1 MIIFR
6 LSHLS
11 RQNEAKWRICF
22 LPGGSFSWWSTDFHV
37 GVDRYI
43 LYIYIYVYYVWFD
56 QIHFQRLPQQSYIF
70 CCQIQFDSV
79 CFLRNNCFSRPYR
92 HLKQRCWF
100 CLCCSLWVSDK
111 SRGIAVHSFMEW
123 NLWNMF
129 SSLTYFVCMSIFHV
143 YAHTHMF
150 IYIYIHLYIHIDL
163 QTCMCMVQFFPC
175 LFIVSDPQVFLM
187 MVHWNT
193 WKNHE
198 KHLRRSTTIWST
210 WPKVD
215 WPLEMRACCWMSRI
229 IFSKGWTNVV
239 FWWTGFG

>member
-1 MIIFR
+1 MLVLLVLFA
-6 LSHLS
+6 L
-11 RQNEAKWRICF
+11 
-22 LPGGSFSWWSTDFHV
+22 GV
-37 GVDRYI
+37 GQVQRNCCTFI
-43 LYIYIYVYYVWFD
+43 HGVKSLKYVLFTYLFCMYVNF
-56 QIHFQRLPQQSYIF
+56 P
-70 CCQIQFDSV
+70 
-79 CFLRNNCFSRPYR
+79 
-92 HLKQRCWF
+92 
-100 CLCCSLWVSDK
+100 CLCT
-111 SRGIAVHSFMEW
+111 H
-123 NLWNMF
+123 
-129 SSLTYFVCMSIFHV
+129 THV
-143 YAHTHMF
+143 Y